1 MNRHFAT
8 GVAALCCQM
17 TTALVG
23 ERLQRDQPEPDER
36 AMLVRVLECVDQYRS
51 AVRTAFRTSCRR
63 QAATLESFAEEWIVR
78 GQLDGL
84 RGALTLLLMGDG
96 LYADAVF
103 RGQTLINLQDEGLRM
118 PPDPVDPGSAPPSA
132 TVLREFGAG
141 NLEVQVPIILT
152 GYPDTPVGWLRLGYS
167 GEFANAQIHSVLLRT
182 SGIAA
187 AAWAG
192 WIGAGAL
199 ALSWW
204 GRRER
209 TLTEEDPCLR
219 YGALTI
225 DPRTCQVRLGDRE
238 VALTPKLYE
247 ILLLLAQR
255 EGELVSDQ
263 ELLDT
268 VWSDSLYAASP
279 DVKQHIYL
287 LRRALAEIHPDPK
300 QVVVNVKGF
309 GYRLD
314 PSSTEDLRID

>member
-1 MNRHFAT
+1 MNRRRRWIGYVVV
-8 GVAALCCQM
+8 GVLM
-17 TTALVG
+17 LIVG
-23 ERLQRDQPEPDER
+23 T
-36 AMLVRVLECVDQYRS
+36 VIVLERVDQYRS
-51 AVRTAFRTSCRR
+51 TVHSAFRTSCRR

-78 GQLDGL
+78 EQLDGL

-103 RGQTLINLQDEGLRM
+103 RGQTLMSLQDEGLRM
-118 PPDPVDPGSAPPSA
+118 PPDPIDPGNVPPSA
-132 TVLREFGAG
+132 TVIRELRGG

-152 GYPDTPVGWLRLGYS
+152 GYPDTPLGWLRLGYS
-167 GEFANAQIHSVLLRT
+167 GEFANAQVHAVLSRT
-182 SGIAA
+182 SGLAA

-192 WIGAGAL
+192 WMGVAAL
-199 ALSWW
+199 TLAWW
-204 GRRER
+204 GRREQA
-209 TLTEEDPCLR
+209 LADEDPCLR
-219 YGALTI
+219 YGALAI
-225 DPRTCQVRLGDRE
+225 DPRTCQVRLGDQE

-314 PSSTEDLRID
+314 PPSTEDLRID